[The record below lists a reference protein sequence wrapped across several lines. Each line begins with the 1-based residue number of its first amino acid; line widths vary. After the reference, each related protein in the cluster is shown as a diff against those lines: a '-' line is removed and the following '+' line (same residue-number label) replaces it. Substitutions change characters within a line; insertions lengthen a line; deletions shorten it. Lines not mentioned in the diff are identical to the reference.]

1 MALSV
6 MRANQYQLP
15 EEIATVE
22 SSFPKNQPIP
32 LPATPFIS
40 AVTPNRASGAPA
52 LSE

>member
-1 MALSV
+1 

-22 SSFPKNQPIP
+22 DNFPWNQPMP
-32 LPATPFIS
+32 LPATPSIS
-40 AVTPNRASGAPA
+40 AVTPNKASGAPA